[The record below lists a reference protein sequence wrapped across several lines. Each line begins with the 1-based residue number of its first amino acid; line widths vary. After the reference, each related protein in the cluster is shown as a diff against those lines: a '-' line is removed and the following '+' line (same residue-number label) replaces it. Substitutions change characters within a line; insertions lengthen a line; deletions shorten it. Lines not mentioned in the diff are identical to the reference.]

1 MKVALTFII
10 VLIVALAVSWF
21 YISTLQKRVDGL
33 ENVPP
38 RIIYD
43 TTYIECEP
51 ITVVKKVYV
60 DSITTSSLVDTERA
74 GSRWRYTPELVK
86 LIDTVNTGKYVHFV
100 EMDTS
105 LENIGDVYV
114 KYYFPPVSMFLFE
127 FKPIITQVETK
138 IIEERKSKWLF
149 TTGMMVGR
157 GLSQDYRI
165 AMQSSLFYRSFGV
178 SGLIDSEGLW
188 MVGLNKRW

>member
-1 MKVALTFII
+1 MKINYWVILL
-10 VLIVALAVSWF
+10 LIVAVFVSWM
-21 YISTLQKRVDGL
+21 YNSTLKRKIETL

-38 RIIYD
+38 RTEKD
-43 TTYIECEP
+43 TIYIESPP
-51 ITVVKKVYV
+51 IIITKYVPV

-74 GSRWRYTPELVK
+74 GSRWKYAPELVK

-138 IIEERKSKWLF
+138 IIEERRSKWLF
-149 TTGMMVGR
+149 TTGMMGGR